1 MHLALKRWGEFLQQE
16 DWKVNICVIFLPK
29 RIWKWCYFI
38 FHYSGPLKITEHY
51 FVSLQNEITS
61 SPSEAETVFLTP
73 EPNKT
78 KELKMNEA
86 LIQSISIHLYVIC
99 LQFLPTTPPSPPKE
113 RICHFS
119 IFYFKAKTRMGEGV
133 IIRRWGRKQ

>member
-1 MHLALKRWGEFLQQE
+1 MHLDLKSWGKFFQQE
-16 DWKVNICVIFLPK
+16 DWKVNICVIFQPK

-61 SPSEAETVFLTP
+61 SPVFLTP

-78 KELKMNEA
+78 KELKIIEA
-86 LIQSISIHLYVIC
+86 LIQYISIHLYVIY
-99 LQFLPTTPPSPPKE
+99 LRNPPTPPPPLPRREE

-133 IIRRWGRKQ
+133 IIRRWGLKQ